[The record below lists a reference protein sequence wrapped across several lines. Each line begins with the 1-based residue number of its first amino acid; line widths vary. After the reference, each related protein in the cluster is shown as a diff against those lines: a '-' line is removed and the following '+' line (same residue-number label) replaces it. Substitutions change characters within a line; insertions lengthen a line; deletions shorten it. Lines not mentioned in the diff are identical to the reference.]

1 MLSGEGRP
9 GGKSS
14 SRWPQP
20 PRGRPCG
27 QCWAE
32 FEEDSGSAGTWCV
45 EEAESSRMGKTAGN
59 MWRDRER
66 LDELGRIRGEE
77 EEMNLRLS
85 PSGSVAERKRDL
97 SHERC
102 HPYRDPPNQDRS
114 LHCFPRLGLPAALQG
129 VLSTKAGG
137 QTDRSQLSLT
147 LLLLMWEGLLLNW
160 RGGVY

>member
-1 MLSGEGRP
+1 M
-9 GGKSS
+9 
-14 SRWPQP
+14 
-20 PRGRPCG
+20 
-27 QCWAE
+27 
-32 FEEDSGSAGTWCV
+32 

-59 MWRDRER
+59 MWKDRER

-114 LHCFPRLGLPAALQG
+114 LHCFPRLGLPAALPG

-147 LLLLMWEGLLLNW
+147 LLMLMWEGLLLNW

>member
-1 MLSGEGRP
+1 M
-9 GGKSS
+9 
-14 SRWPQP
+14 
-20 PRGRPCG
+20 
-27 QCWAE
+27 
-32 FEEDSGSAGTWCV
+32 

-102 HPYRDPPNQDRS
+102 HPYRDPPQIKTAPCTAFQGSGS
-114 LHCFPRLGLPAALQG
+114 LPH
-129 VLSTKAGG
+129 S
-137 QTDRSQLSLT
+137 
-147 LLLLMWEGLLLNW
+147 
-160 RGGVY
+160 RGS